1 MIDSQLGIPQFVA
14 EQLVR
19 MALLEDLGAGDV
31 TTDACVLPEAAGVA
45 RAQARTDLV
54 VSGLEL
60 AQAAFRLVDPSVQI
74 EVMHQNGER
83 VRAGEDLFV
92 ARGRARGLLQAER
105 VALNFLQRACGV
117 ATMTRLY
124 VDARAPGSQTRI
136 TDTRKTTPGLR
147 AVERAA
153 VRAGGGH
160 NHRNDLSSAVLI
172 KDNHIVAAGGIRP
185 AIERA
190 RALAPHTS
198 RIECEVDDLAGLREA
213 IEAGAEIVLLD
224 NMNDETVAE
233 AVFLNQGRV
242 LLEASGGITLERV
255 FALSTLGVY
264 AISVGALTHSV
275 YAADIGLDFDLPASP
290 VDA

>member
-1 MIDSQLGIPQFVA
+1 MSDSQLALPDFVA
-14 EQLVR
+14 ERLVR
-19 MALLEDLGAGDV
+19 MALTEDLGAGDV
-31 TTDACVLPEAAGVA
+31 TTEACVLPTAKASA
-45 RAQARTDLV
+45 RGRARTDLV

-60 AQAAFRLVDPSVQI
+60 AHAAFRLVDP
-74 EVMHQNGER
+74 EVRFEVVNENGTS
-83 VRAGEDLFV
+83 VRAGDDLFV
-92 ARGRARGLLQAER
+92 VHGKARALLNAER
-105 VALNFLQRACGV
+105 VALNFVQRACGV
-117 ATMTRLY
+117 ATATRQY
-124 VDARAPGSQTRI
+124 VEARAPGTHTRI

-198 RIECEVDDLAGLREA
+198 RIECEVDDLVGLGEA
-213 IEAGAEIVLLD
+213 LDAGADIVLLD
-224 NMNDETVAE
+224 NMSDEIIAE
-233 AVFLNQGRV
+233 AVRINAGRAV
-242 LLEASGGITLERV
+242 LEASGGITLERV
-255 FALSTLGVY
+255 FALSTLGVH

-275 YAADIGLDFDLPASP
+275 RAADIGLDFDA
-290 VDA
+290 